1 MMVPDQSQSR
11 AFAVKLDRSPILWA
25 SYPKPK
31 FSTLSITG
39 ERCALNCKH
48 CGGHY
53 LKHMISCPTPT
64 SFYETCLDLALS
76 GKRGVL
82 ISGGYN
88 EGGWVP
94 LEGFLEAIESVKRET
109 GLFLNVHTGL
119 VPPKTARGL
128 GEAGVDMVSFDMIGS
143 DETVEY
149 VLGIKRKAKDYER
162 TLRMLTREIPHVAAH
177 ICVGLHE
184 GRLKG
189 ERKALS
195 MVEDVDTSALVFLV
209 LIPTPST
216 PFEKAQPPSPTE
228 VGELIAEARL
238 KFPDIPLALGCMR
251 PRDDSRVET
260 ELQAIGAGIDRIVLP
275 SAEAVRA
282 ARKMGLEVRQLRAC
296 CSVPNDVAEAWSH
309 G

>member
-1 MMVPDQSQSR
+1 MMVPDQSKGR

-25 SYPKPK
+25 SYPNPK
-31 FSTLSITG
+31 FSTISITG
-39 ERCALNCKH
+39 ERCALDCKH

-53 LKHMISCPTPT
+53 LKHMIPCPTP
-64 SFYETCLDLALS
+64 SSLYETCLNLAAN
-76 GKRGVL
+76 GTRGVL

-88 EGGWVP
+88 EEGWVP

-143 DETVEY
+143 NETVKY

-162 TLRMLTREIPHVAAH
+162 TLRMLAREISHVATH

-195 MVEDVDTSALVFLV
+195 MVEDVDISALVFLV
-209 LIPTPST
+209 LIPTPGTS
-216 PFEKAQPPSPTE
+216 FEKVQPPSSTE
-228 VGELIAEARL
+228 VGELIAETRL
-238 KFPDIPLALGCMR
+238 KFTDIPLALGCMR
-251 PRDDSRVET
+251 PRDDGRVET
-260 ELQAIGAGIDRIVLP
+260 ELQAIRAGIDRIVLP
-275 SAEAVRA
+275 STEAVGA
-282 ARKMGLEVRQLRAC
+282 ARTMGLEIRQLGAC
-296 CSVPNDVAEAWSH
+296 CGVPNDLAEAWSR